1 MLKKLKKTVEKEL
14 KETRIKYPQTGSKE
28 RKKIKLS
35 QVQTLVLQSIINK
48 SKKFTRGVQKI
59 PKGRTT
65 FRKREGSSIEVI
77 HNEEQKFLITE
88 ENKQSL
94 TQLWDT
100 INIHRIGHLKREKI
114 KGYID
119 YFKKKW
125 LKTS

>member
-14 KETRIKYPQTGSKE
+14 TETRIKYPQTGSKE

-77 HNEEQKFLITE
+77 HNEEQKNFNNRGKQTE
-88 ENKQSL
+88 PNAAV
-94 TQLWDT
+94 
-100 INIHRIGHLKREKI
+100 GHNQH
-114 KGYID
+114 
-119 YFKKKW
+119 
-125 LKTS
+125 T